1 MFNQQRSVLVIHSYI
16 IIEINMNG
24 DDFMEPIEV
33 EVYTYHTIPNSND
46 DKSPIRYLSNKE
58 IDDACD
64 IIERSIKELKKMN
77 HKV

>member
-1 MFNQQRSVLVIHSYI
+1 
-16 IIEINMNG
+16 MNG
-24 DDFMEPIEV
+24 DDSMEPIEV

-64 IIERSIKELKKMN
+64 IIERSIKELKK
-77 HKV
+77 